1 MIHHVQVLSTT
12 NYLALKAFNTVD
24 SVFPPVEHP
33 FPARARRASQRPL
46 TAFVLTVLWGTVKK
60 YGALRG
66 RVAYRLKEQKR
77 SRCFERTLLIKNF
90 KYGSSLSI
98 FVQKNKEAQRSQV
111 SHF

>member
-1 MIHHVQVLSTT
+1 MTFSSLCDFIQDEGLVLVI
-12 NYLALKAFNTVD
+12 LFGWVD
-24 SVFPPVEHP
+24 
-33 FPARARRASQRPL
+33 QLL
-46 TAFVLTVLWGTVKK
+46 TAFVLTVMWGTVKK

-66 RVAYRLKEQKR
+66 HVAYRLKEQKR